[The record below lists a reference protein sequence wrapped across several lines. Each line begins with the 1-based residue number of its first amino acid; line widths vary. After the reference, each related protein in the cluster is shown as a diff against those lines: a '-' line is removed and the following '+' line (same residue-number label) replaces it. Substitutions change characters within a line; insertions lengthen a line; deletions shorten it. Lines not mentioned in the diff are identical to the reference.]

1 MGKVINVTEKCCKAR
16 GGLLL
21 VRNDVFRKIEHYV
34 FSPGIRQ
41 RLTFPKDLGGIYLQR
56 FYKAIEQCCPSGS
69 VRADDPENV
78 SLAEVKAHIAQ
89 SVEAGERFKEA
100 FHSK

>member
-1 MGKVINVTEKCCKAR
+1 MGKVINVTEKSCKPR

-41 RLTFPKDLGGIYLQR
+41 RLTFPEDLAAIYWQES
-56 FYKAIEQCCPSGS
+56 YKAFEQCGLSGS

-78 SLAEVKAHIAQ
+78 SLSEVKAHIAQ